1 MVDTG
6 CASSA
11 ANSAATNLR
20 CIGVSFRN
28 AAVIR
33 FNSGFLISG
42 SWMTRRNCTTTS
54 SIRYQWLTT

>member
-1 MVDTG
+1 
-6 CASSA
+6 
-11 ANSAATNLR
+11 
-20 CIGVSFRN
+20 VSFRN